1 MIHENIA
8 SLIVMINVSE
18 ITDLIGDLFMTLLG
32 SELLI
37 GALLFMFFMI
47 FTLILGLGMLVG
59 SVIIIPS
66 LFLVFEFIP
75 DIKIIVAIV
84 IGMIVGLALNKII
97 RR

>member
-1 MIHENIA
+1 MIHGTIA

-18 ITDLIGDLFMTLLG
+18 ITELIGDLFMTILG

-84 IGMIVGLALNKII
+84 IGMVVGLALNKII